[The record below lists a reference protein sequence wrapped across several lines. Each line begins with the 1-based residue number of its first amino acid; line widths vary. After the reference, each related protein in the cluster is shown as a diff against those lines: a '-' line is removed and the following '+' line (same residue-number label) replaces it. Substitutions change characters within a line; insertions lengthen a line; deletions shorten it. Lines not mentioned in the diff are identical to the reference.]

1 MSSRSKVQI
10 YDTTLR
16 DGAQGEG
23 ITFSNAAKLKLALR
37 LDAFGVDYIEGG
49 YAGSNEKD
57 MQFFRDIRRHSLR
70 HARIAAFGNTRRAN
84 TTASDDPQLAQL
96 LDAAAPVATIFGK
109 TWRLHVRDVLR
120 TTEAENRAMI
130 ADTVRHLKAHDK
142 EVIFD
147 AEHFFDGYKDSPA
160 FALKML
166 HAAAEAGAT
175 TVVLCDTNG
184 GSLPQEIFEI
194 TGAIRHALPAE
205 ITLGIHTHNDA
216 DMAVA
221 NTLEAIRAGATHVQ
235 GTING
240 YGERT
245 GNANLCSII
254 PSLALKM
261 GIETVPRAHLA
272 QVRDLARFTD
282 DLVGLRYNTRAPY
295 VGDSAFSHKGGMHV
309 NAVQKNP
316 RTFEHVPPE
325 TVGNVRRILI
335 AETSGTSSVLLKAI
349 EMGVKLQKGDPEVRE
364 LLDALKE
371 LEHKGYTFEA
381 ADASFRMLIQ
391 KVLKR
396 HKSFFELEGFRVTVE
411 KQGSDTRSEAAI
423 TVRVGKDVEHTVADG
438 DGPVNALDRALR
450 KALTR
455 FYPEIAKVALTD
467 FSVRILDPE
476 EATAA
481 KTRVIIESSDGQ
493 ATWGTVG
500 VSGNIIEAS
509 WEALVDSVEYKLFRD
524 EEQRAAGKKS
534 GE

>member
-1 MSSRSKVQI
+1 
-10 YDTTLR
+10 
-16 DGAQGEG
+16 
-23 ITFSNAAKLKLALR
+23 
-37 LDAFGVDYIEGG
+37 
-49 YAGSNEKD
+49 
-57 MQFFRDIRRHSLR
+57 
-70 HARIAAFGNTRRAN
+70 
-84 TTASDDPQLAQL
+84 
-96 LDAAAPVATIFGK
+96 
-109 TWRLHVRDVLR
+109 
-120 TTEAENRAMI
+120 
-130 ADTVRHLKAHDK
+130 
-142 EVIFD
+142 
-147 AEHFFDGYKDSPA
+147 
-160 FALKML
+160 
-166 HAAAEAGAT
+166 
-175 TVVLCDTNG
+175 
-184 GSLPQEIFEI
+184 
-194 TGAIRHALPAE
+194 
-205 ITLGIHTHNDA
+205 
-216 DMAVA
+216 
-221 NTLEAIRAGATHVQ
+221 VQ